1 MSCPNTEH
9 PTSYFK
15 EVFNAGK
22 TFAVTC
28 FTSSSLCPEYK
39 LLSVH
44 VGRKN
49 RPILCVQLVH
59 FYQTHHTGVRM
70 EEYNLS
76 SVFPETL
83 KILQG

>member
-28 FTSSSLCPEYK
+28 FTSSSLCPECK

-49 RPILCVQLVH
+49 RRLVRFH
-59 FYQTHHTGVRM
+59 GTHHTGVRM
-70 EEYNLS
+70 EEANLS
-76 SVFPETL
+76 GAKVGGVS
-83 KILQG
+83 